1 MPVVE
6 ELLDELSCAVWF
18 TKLDLRAGYHQ
29 IRLHE
34 ADEYKTAFKTHV
46 TMNFRLFGLTNAPPT
61 LQSSMNTIL
70 AELTRVCV
78 LVFVDDILIY
88 SKSLQDHVTHLQQV
102 FDLLKQNQLYVK
114 LNKCSFAQP
123 QIEYMGHVI
132 SGQGVATD

>member
-1 MPVVE
+1 MKSGLNKLLLLLPKQRNKEIRWIRLIKYPMPVVE

-61 LQSSMNTIL
+61 LQSAMNTIL

-78 LVFVDDILIY
+78 LVFVQEIA
-88 SKSLQDHVTHLQQV
+88 V
-102 FDLLKQNQLYVK
+102 LK
-114 LNKCSFAQP
+114 
-123 QIEYMGHVI
+123 
-132 SGQGVATD
+132 